1 MRSLILIVFV
11 SFAAL
16 AQTTG
21 ADVKKQTKEAVDT
34 SKQYLKESKD
44 EFAARMEARLAA
56 LQAKTK
62 ALKDSTE
69 KGAKE
74 KLVEIEKQEKAA
86 AERLAAVK
94 KAGSSAWKSLRNGV
108 EQAVDDLDKGISG
121 ETK

>member
-11 SFAAL
+11 SFSAL

>member
-1 MRSLILIVFV
+1 MRSLSLIAFV
-11 SFAAL
+11 SLAAQ

-34 SKQYLKESKD
+34 SAQYLKESKD

-62 ALKDSTE
+62 ALKQSTE
-69 KGAKE
+69 AGARE
-74 KLVEIEKQEKAA
+74 KLAQVEKQEKAA
-86 AERLAAVK
+86 GERLAAVK
-94 KAGSSAWKSLRNGV
+94 KAGSSAWKSLRSGV